1 MTHIVETWELASK
14 ESVRQRG
21 NERKSGGRED
31 QERVKKMDISSS
43 VLSSIAVF
51 GSHNPLFWSLITLSG
66 SQEKIFLCLFETGH
80 KLSNGPK
87 FVTVL
92 LKLSQN

>member
-1 MTHIVETWELASK
+1 MTPIVETWELVSE
-14 ESVRQRG
+14 ESVIQRG

-43 VLSSIAVF
+43 VLSSIAVS
-51 GSHNPLFWSLITLSG
+51 GSQNLLFRSLITLSG
-66 SQEKIFLCLFETGH
+66 SQEKIFWCLFEIGH

>member
-14 ESVRQRG
+14 ESVRRRG

-43 VLSSIAVF
+43 VLSSIAVS
-51 GSHNPLFWSLITLSG
+51 GSHNPLFRSLITLSG
-66 SQEKIFLCLFETGH
+66 SQEKIFWCLFEIGH

-92 LKLSQN
+92 LKLSQS